1 MTSELD
7 EPYAHAPSPW
17 RNDLSKVTKPVLVW
31 SRTGS
36 RTQASCLLGQDLLLH
51 LTNPNFP
58 GPASWAPS
66 KGFYQQ
72 RPSCVQTSL
81 TIEWLW
87 SPGGIRESENQASR
101 WEGAKKK
108 AGSLV
113 FLFLFFSFF

>member
-58 GPASWAPS
+58 GPASGLLPRAFIS
-66 KGFYQQ
+66 KG
-72 RPSCVQTSL
+72 P
-81 TIEWLW
+81 
-87 SPGGIRESENQASR
+87 
-101 WEGAKKK
+101 
-108 AGSLV
+108 LV
-113 FLFLFFSFF
+113 SKRL